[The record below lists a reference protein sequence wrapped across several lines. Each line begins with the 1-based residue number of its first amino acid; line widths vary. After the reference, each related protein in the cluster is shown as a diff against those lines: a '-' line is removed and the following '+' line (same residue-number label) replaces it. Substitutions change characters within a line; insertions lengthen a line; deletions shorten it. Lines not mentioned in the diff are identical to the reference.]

1 MRKLTFGQLQ
11 KAVVKTGAKY
21 FVLTDYNG
29 FRFGINSGIIT
40 KLYKKYGHQAE
51 SIAIYNEPC
60 GLMEYLT
67 YKIPFL

>member
-21 FVLTDYNG
+21 FVLTDFNG
-29 FRFGINSGIIT
+29 FNFGINSVVIT
-40 KLYKKYGHQAE
+40 RLYKKYGYQAE
-51 SIAIYNEPC
+51 SIIVAYKPC
-60 GLMEYLT
+60 SLMEYIT